1 MSASFF
7 WLLFWP
13 WPVASSFLQQKKAK
27 VTKQTKEKEESG
39 KRQGKAKAKTKK

>member
-1 MSASFF
+1 MSASFL
-7 WLLFWP
+7 WLLF

-27 VTKQTKEKEESG
+27 VTKQTKQKEESG